1 MQTISQKTLED
12 TMYYRNIPV
21 FIYKIKYPFFTTTCS
36 TSAAQS
42 INEHYDS
49 ASKEKEVYCRTVLY
63 PQAVKSARY
72 IPSNQ
77 PPFNS
82 YTFESN
88 YQITYNTNCITSLYM
103 EQYTYMGGAHG
114 ATQRNSDTWDFNTGN
129 QLKLESFYPHNPAF
143 SEDILKEIE
152 QQIAGRL
159 KTTPSSY
166 FNNYSEL
173 LRETFRQE
181 NFYLSPMGIVIYFQ
195 EYDIAPYAT
204 GIPEFLLQFQ
214 NS

>member
-12 TMYYRNIPV
+12 TMYYHDIPV
-21 FIYKIKYPFFTTTCS
+21 FVYKINYPFFTTTCS
-36 TSAAQS
+36 ASAAQS
-42 INEHYDS
+42 INEHYAS

-72 IPSNQ
+72 IPSNK

-88 YQITYNTNCITSLYM
+88 YNITYNSSCITSLYI

-114 ATQRNSDTWDFNTGN
+114 ATQRDSSTWDFRTGN

-143 SEDILKEIE
+143 SEDILKGIE

-159 KTTPSSY
+159 KASPSSY
-166 FNNYSEL
+166 FNNYADL
-173 LRETFRQE
+173 LRETFRPE
-181 NFYLSPMGIVIYFQ
+181 NFYLSPLGIVIYFQ

-204 GIPEFLLQFQ
+204 GIPEFLFHFL